1 MLVKITYNYRC
12 KWLAKLTQGGDIVKK
27 TNKIREFR
35 LKRNLKQ
42 IELAE
47 KLNVTRYAVTQWE
60 TGRNL
65 PRAEM
70 LVQLSKILKCK
81 IEDLIC

>member
-1 MLVKITYNYRC
+1 MRKE
-12 KWLAKLTQGGDIVKK
+12 
-27 TNKIREFR
+27 NKIKAFR
-35 LKRNLKQ
+35 MKRNLKQ
-42 IELAE
+42 VELAN
-47 KLNVTRYAVTQWE
+47 KLNVTRYAVAQWE

-65 PRAEM
+65 PRAEI